1 MCGEMAGEAIMVP
14 ILLGMGID
22 ELSMS
27 PVSVPEVKKLIR
39 ALTIE
44 EAREIKE
51 HAFSLSTAWEIRNY
65 VYEEAMKRFP
75 EFLTW
80 VDPRPPIEP

>member
-1 MCGEMAGEAIMVP
+1 MAGEAVMVP
-14 ILLGMGID
+14 ILLGMGIN

-39 ALTIE
+39 ALTIAD
-44 EAREIKE
+44 AREIKE
-51 HAFSLSTAWEIRNY
+51 HALSLPTAWEIRNY

-80 VDPRPPIEP
+80 VDPRPSIEA